1 VDRITVHSTHSGFGA
16 CKLLLEGP
24 IARTLVRLA
33 APNVVVMAVQSA
45 VDAAEAYFLGWLGAD
60 ALAGV
65 SLVFPLLMVSSWT
78 PVARLDTGW

>member
-16 CKLLLEGP
+16 CELLLEGP

-45 VDAAEAYFLGWLGAD
+45 VDTAEA
-60 ALAGV
+60 
-65 SLVFPLLMVSSWT
+65 
-78 PVARLDTGW
+78 